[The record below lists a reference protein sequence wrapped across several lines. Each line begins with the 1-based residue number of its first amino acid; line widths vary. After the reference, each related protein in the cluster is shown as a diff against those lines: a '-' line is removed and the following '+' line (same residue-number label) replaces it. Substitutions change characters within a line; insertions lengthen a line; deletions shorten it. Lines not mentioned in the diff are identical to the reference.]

1 MRSRWDENVKDNPEL
16 SISSGLLPTECIE
29 CGKWTLNGDQLTYHT
44 EYRGTYANYVFS
56 LNGDDI
62 TSKGITKKEQAA
74 LEKSSLENSKAQQ
87 KEPERAPVPSYIGKH
102 RHRGPGEAELSGEL
116 AARIE
121 AKFRENDPE
130 NTGSIGMESF
140 GMMINELELAKE
152 DDGDAMEEAFHGLD
166 MDERDTMRYDEFV
179 TIARRLAHKKKQAE
193 DQQRMADITEEE
205 LLAVFNRY
213 KTFHQASE
221 EDSLSKSACYDA
233 LRRLKIKM
241 NPGEY
246 ERKFFEFD
254 ANRDGH
260 INHEEFR
267 RFLGKEPK
275 EEEEKKE
282 APAARKK
289 KLHVSNLVFFWD
301 GIEWLSYT
309 PSEVADGVHLA
320 AKEGKRAEVAK
331 KSAEEA
337 DEYDWTSEWSLY
349 EEITVRTANVFLEA
363 DRGR

>member
-130 NTGSIGMESF
+130 NTGSIGIESF
-140 GMMINELELAKE
+140 GMMINKLQLAKE
-152 DDGDAMEEAFHGLD
+152 EDCNAM
-166 MDERDTMRYDEFV
+166 
-179 TIARRLAHKKKQAE
+179 
-193 DQQRMADITEEE
+193 
-205 LLAVFNRY
+205 
-213 KTFHQASE
+213 
-221 EDSLSKSACYDA
+221 
-233 LRRLKIKM
+233 
-241 NPGEY
+241 
-246 ERKFFEFD
+246 
-254 ANRDGH
+254 
-260 INHEEFR
+260 
-267 RFLGKEPK
+267 
-275 EEEEKKE
+275 
-282 APAARKK
+282 
-289 KLHVSNLVFFWD
+289 
-301 GIEWLSYT
+301 
-309 PSEVADGVHLA
+309 
-320 AKEGKRAEVAK
+320 
-331 KSAEEA
+331 
-337 DEYDWTSEWSLY
+337 
-349 EEITVRTANVFLEA
+349 
-363 DRGR
+363 